1 MASFLSNLFKLTTG
15 TMIAQVIS
23 ILLVPIVTR
32 LYSPEYFG
40 VAQLFL
46 SIAALIVV
54 ISSLSYHFAI
64 MVSEKD
70 EDSMNIFAL
79 SVVCILGVSTISGA
93 VFTGFA
99 DRFAEILNAPLIADY
114 LILLP
119 LFVIVNSLFLILN
132 EWFSRKVR
140 YGVLAGGIV
149 VSTVSTRAFQ
159 IGGGLVLASPLGL
172 ILGSVVGFG
181 LADLFMLRNLKQ
193 DMSLIRS
200 VTLQR
205 MRDLA
210 VRYRNFSFYGSAGS
224 LANSLS
230 WELPAFMLAFFFNP
244 AVVGYYALAVIAVR
258 MPMTMVGTAVS
269 QVFFQKASE
278 EKNLTGGVQGV
289 VREIHTRLIS
299 VGIFPFIV
307 FMILSEDLFTFI
319 FGADWLTA
327 GTYARILAPWFF
339 AVFLI
344 SPISSLFAVLER
356 QRAYLAFEVMTLC
369 TWTLIFLAGGT
380 YGNPLVTLTL
390 FSIGGVLLW
399 GSKSVYLIRESGA
412 GFRGS
417 AFSLMRHLLI
427 SIAVSLPLLFGVF
440 LALPFLLLIGVAGV
454 TAVAYYLIIFFTDTL
469 VRRELM
475 GMLGSYV
482 PAKHID
488 WIRRL

>member
-23 ILLVPIVTR
+23 ILLVPVITR

-54 ISSLSYHFAI
+54 VSSLSYHFAI

-70 EDSMNIFAL
+70 EDSMNVLAL

-93 VFTGFA
+93 FFAGFGDMLA
-99 DRFAEILNAPLIADY
+99 VLLNAPLIANY

-119 LFVIVNSLFLILN
+119 VFVVFNSLFLILN

-140 YGVLAGGIV
+140 YGILAGGIV
-149 VSTVSTRAFQ
+149 VSTVATRAFQ
-159 IGGGLVLASPLGL
+159 VGGGLALVSPLGL

-193 DMSLIRS
+193 DIPLLKS
-200 VTLQR
+200 VTVRR
-205 MRDLA
+205 MRNLA

-244 AVVGYYALAVIAVR
+244 TVVGYYALAVVAVR
-258 MPMTMVGTAVS
+258 MPMTMVGTSVS

-299 VGIFPFIV
+299 VGIFPFIA

-319 FGADWLTA
+319 FGADWLIA

-369 TWTLIFLAGGT
+369 TWTLIFLAGGA

-390 FSIGGVLLW
+390 FSIGGVLMW
-399 GSKSVYLIRESGA
+399 GSKSAYLIKESGA
-412 GFRGS
+412 GFRES
-417 AFSLMRHLLI
+417 TASLVRHLLI
-427 SIAVSLPLLFGVF
+427 SIAVSLPLAFGVF
-440 LALPFLLLIGVAGV
+440 LDLPFLLLIGVAGV
-454 TAVAYYLIIFFTDTL
+454 TTVAYYLIIFFTDTL
-469 VRRELM
+469 VRREIM
-475 GMLGSYV
+475 GIVGSYV

-488 WIRRL
+488 WIRRF